1 MSNPIRRS
9 TFRAVVVA
17 LLGAVLA
24 ATAVLTATVPPAGAA
39 SGNPPWEPDAN
50 SVGGLVFYNAT
61 GQQVTGGNLTD
72 SPVAAYVEGTAT
84 IRSGDTK
91 ATLYGYSPVALTAPG
106 TWNGEALGS
115 STTYPNASAPVPL
128 NTSTLPVQTGASGD
142 EDIATLMSDLPNN
155 NASGSGYENLYQ
167 LRLKTTQAGQQPNVK
182 YDSADISINSTAG
195 TWSVVYPAITST
207 ATTTA
212 LTASPTSPQASGTS
226 VTLTATVTPAAP
238 GTVQFENGTTAI
250 GSPQTVNASTG
261 VATLATSAL
270 PVGALTLHAVYT
282 PAPFSIYTGSTG
294 TTSFTVY
301 TPVSTTTTLTASP
314 ASPQVSGT
322 SVTLRAALNPTA
334 ATGTVQFQN
343 GTTDLGS
350 PVAVS
355 AGVATYTTTTLPVGT
370 LTLHAVYVP
379 SSGSVYVTS
388 TGTTSYTITSS
399 ATPTTTVL
407 TVAPG
412 SPQPFGTSETL
423 TATVSPTATGTVQF
437 QSGTTDLGSPV
448 VVSAG
453 VATYATSSL
462 PVGVLTLNA
471 VFTPTT
477 GNGFSGSSGSAPF
490 TVTAIATTTTLTV
503 APVSPQPVGTSE
515 TLTATVSPTATG
527 TVQFQNGTTDLG
539 APVAVS
545 AGVAT
550 YTTAALPV
558 GSLTLN
564 AVFAPTAG
572 TGYAGSTGTADF
584 TVDPLTA
591 TTTVLTVAPV
601 SPQTFGTSET
611 LTATISPTATGTV
624 QFQNGTT
631 DLGSPVDVSAG
642 VATYT
647 TSALPV
653 GSLTLHAVFVPT
665 VGNGFAGSTGQAS
678 FTVTPIAT
686 TTTLTVAPGSP
697 QLLGTSETLTATVS
711 PTATG
716 SVQFQ
721 DGTTDLG
728 SPVAVSAGVA
738 HFTTAALP
746 AGTLTLHAVF
756 TPTAGNGYAGSTGT
770 ATFTVTPLTAT
781 TTSLTVAPT
790 GPQLVGTSETLT
802 ATVSPTA
809 TGTVQFEVDSTPIG
823 APVTVTAGVATYT
836 TTALPPGALTLG
848 AVFTPT
854 AGNGFAG
861 STGTAPFTV
870 TGASGTASTPDGKG
884 YWLVASDGGVFAY
897 GNAHFYGS
905 TGGQHLNAPIVA
917 FATTPDGKGYWL
929 VAADGGVFAYGDAT
943 FYGSTGGQHLNAPI
957 VGISTTPDGKGY
969 RLVASDGGVFSYGDA
984 TFYGSTGGQ
993 HLNAPIVGIST
1004 TPDGLGYWLVA
1015 SDGGVFSYGDATFY
1029 GSTGGQHLNAPIVG
1043 IATTPDGKG
1052 YRLVASDGG
1061 VFSYGDATFYGSTGG
1076 QHLNAPIVSI
1086 ATTPDGQGYWLF
1098 AADGGVFNYG
1108 DAGFYGS
1115 AAGLPLTKPII

>member
-503 APVSPQPVGTSE
+503 APVSPQPVGTS
-515 TLTATVSPTATG
+515 S
-527 TVQFQNGTTDLG
+527 
-539 APVAVS
+539 
-545 AGVAT
+545 
-550 YTTAALPV
+550 
-558 GSLTLN
+558 
-564 AVFAPTAG
+564 
-572 TGYAGSTGTADF
+572 
-584 TVDPLTA
+584 
-591 TTTVLTVAPV
+591 
-601 SPQTFGTSET
+601 
-611 LTATISPTATGTV
+611 
-624 QFQNGTT
+624 
-631 DLGSPVDVSAG
+631 
-642 VATYT
+642 
-647 TSALPV
+647 
-653 GSLTLHAVFVPT
+653 
-665 VGNGFAGSTGQAS
+665 
-678 FTVTPIAT
+678 
-686 TTTLTVAPGSP
+686 
-697 QLLGTSETLTATVS
+697 
-711 PTATG
+711 
-716 SVQFQ
+716 
-721 DGTTDLG
+721 
-728 SPVAVSAGVA
+728 
-738 HFTTAALP
+738 
-746 AGTLTLHAVF
+746 
-756 TPTAGNGYAGSTGT
+756 
-770 ATFTVTPLTAT
+770 
-781 TTSLTVAPT
+781 
-790 GPQLVGTSETLT
+790 
-802 ATVSPTA
+802 
-809 TGTVQFEVDSTPIG
+809 
-823 APVTVTAGVATYT
+823 
-836 TTALPPGALTLG
+836 
-848 AVFTPT
+848 
-854 AGNGFAG
+854 
-861 STGTAPFTV
+861 
-870 TGASGTASTPDGKG
+870 
-884 YWLVASDGGVFAY
+884 
-897 GNAHFYGS
+897 
-905 TGGQHLNAPIVA
+905 
-917 FATTPDGKGYWL
+917 
-929 VAADGGVFAYGDAT
+929 
-943 FYGSTGGQHLNAPI
+943 
-957 VGISTTPDGKGY
+957 
-969 RLVASDGGVFSYGDA
+969 
-984 TFYGSTGGQ
+984 
-993 HLNAPIVGIST
+993 
-1004 TPDGLGYWLVA
+1004 
-1015 SDGGVFSYGDATFY
+1015 
-1029 GSTGGQHLNAPIVG
+1029 
-1043 IATTPDGKG
+1043 
-1052 YRLVASDGG
+1052 
-1061 VFSYGDATFYGSTGG
+1061 
-1076 QHLNAPIVSI
+1076 
-1086 ATTPDGQGYWLF
+1086 
-1098 AADGGVFNYG
+1098 
-1108 DAGFYGS
+1108 
-1115 AAGLPLTKPII
+1115 